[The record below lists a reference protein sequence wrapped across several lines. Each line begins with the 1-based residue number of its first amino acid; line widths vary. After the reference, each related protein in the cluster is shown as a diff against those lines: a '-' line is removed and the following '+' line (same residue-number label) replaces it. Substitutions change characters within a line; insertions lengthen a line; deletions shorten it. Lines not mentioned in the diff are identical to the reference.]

1 MTTRVDHLAFDTNHF
16 GFSIAR
22 LAGDQL
28 DDARAAE
35 AVATCKAEGVRCLYF
50 LARSDDDATVRAA
63 EAHGFHLADVRM
75 TYERKPAAGSAP
87 LGPDFVL
94 RSAIPA
100 DLPRLRALAAAHHTE
115 SRFYADPGFPRDRCD
130 ALYAN
135 WIDNSTRGLAD
146 EIVVIAR
153 GADPVGY
160 ITWKGHAGEGSIGLI
175 SVDAEA
181 RGAGVGA
188 ALVARAVDLSAAA
201 GHSRITVVT
210 QGRNRAS
217 QRCYQRGGFLTGS
230 TELWYHRWF

>member
-1 MTTRVDHLAFDTNHF
+1 MTVRIDHVAFDTAHF
-16 GFSIAR
+16 GFSVAR
-22 LAGDQL
+22 LAGDRL

-35 AVATCKAEGVRCLYF
+35 AVATCAAEGVRCLYF

-63 EAHGFHLADVRM
+63 EAHGFHLTDVRM
-75 TYERKPAAGSAP
+75 TYERRPAATTP
-87 LGPDFVL
+87 LGPDLVL
-94 RSAIPA
+94 RDAIPG

-115 SRFYADPGFPRDRCD
+115 SRFYADPGFPRERCD

-135 WIDNSTRGLAD
+135 WMENSTKGLAD
-146 EIVVIAR
+146 AVVVVAR
-153 GADPVGY
+153 GANPVGY

-201 GHSRITVVT
+201 RHSRITVVT

-217 QRCYQRGGFLTGS
+217 QRLYQRGGFITGS
-230 TELWYHRWF
+230 MELWYHRWF